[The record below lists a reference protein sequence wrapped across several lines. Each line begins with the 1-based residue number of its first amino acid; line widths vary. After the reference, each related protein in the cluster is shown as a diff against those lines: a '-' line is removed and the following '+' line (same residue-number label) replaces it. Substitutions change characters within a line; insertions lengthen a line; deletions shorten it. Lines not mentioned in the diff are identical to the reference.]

1 MVACV
6 SVSMHVEASS
16 FTAQRRCAPGA
27 LLAQTSRRGGRRRR
41 SCRVGEAPKRSTV
54 RDAEADRASS
64 SGVGCR
70 AVSDVANGVVARRFT
85 RRKKDVGYE
94 KALRHWRSCEY
105 DLARQSF
112 EEFLDEKPMHSL
124 AWVSYSRLV
133 LSQSGFKAA
142 RRVLFKGIQNAGT
155 YGMAAMLFP
164 SQTIWTFDRAFHT
177 RARMRSTAS
186 VPDWSSAPSPHLPP
200 RVPRRLV
207 RWPRFHV

>member
-1 MVACV
+1 MEAQSHTYADDPPTHQKMNNLLRSKALHLKDGWTALMVACV

-155 YGMAAMLFP
+155 YG
-164 SQTIWTFDRAFHT
+164 SGYV
-177 RARMRSTAS
+177 
-186 VPDWSSAPSPHLPP
+186 VPFTDTDNVDL
-200 RVPRRLV
+200 R
-207 RWPRFHV
+207 